1 MVFGFSI
8 LLPCSP
14 DAELD
19 RSDLPNIVQ
28 IVPPNSL
35 QNHKSSRGYNLAL
48 SQSFRKLN
56 MTIRRT
62 TKFALSFLVVFFSTG
77 SQSVFALDKPL
88 ASASQCRDFP
98 LFPSEKHEPTGLAE
112 AIYKQA
118 RSQFHYSTSW
128 KYCDIYYSQL
138 AEDLGLQVEID
149 RRAAMDQLHAA
160 NEELLNDAYIS
171 GYRWFELSELSEQ
184 DRRNNQLQI
193 RYYPGPRF
201 THNQLLEL
209 WYEVL
214 SPNNNA
220 VTAVMNN
227 RSIIFDKSKRAEI
240 ERSSIEPTLEKALN
254 CARTMGVP
262 RDIIACLLNLGC
274 FYYIQSNFRL
284 ADRHFRQGLELARS
298 TQPSNSPALAPLIDF
313 EAMSARALHDYS
325 RAEKLYLESL
335 QIRTSIDGYAKPDVA
350 HSLMNLS
357 CLYSDWSCDDI
368 DPKQVNLYLNRAA
381 ELQNRADEIMNPSN
395 NTDRASKLMAEAIK
409 SHQIAQSLDSTAA
422 WKYKQRARELLRES
436 ESLQS
441 NLVLVNSTRLSH
453 GLGRPV
459 SSCMTA
465 NQGEDKL
472 KQMADFA
479 QSISSKC
486 EQTYSQPP
494 GGGKGPLE
502 PPKLPPEPG
511 LATILGNWVMPRD
524 PESLEAAPSSIGGNS
539 KENKPTPVQGVTIYL
554 CKYPKNPDTILGQIR
569 NFGAAKGLAWEGL
582 GQYGSTHGWPA
593 NHVQA
598 EQLREIIDNTAL
610 SIAKRTTLTDKYGDY
625 KFEGV
630 PKGEYLLYASICTK
644 KQCLI
649 WLIPREK
656 ITVNRVLQYRYDFLE
671 STGIKVWEDGHPSAP
686 ATPKEYFEGSDVK
699 QGGE

>member
-1 MVFGFSI
+1 
-8 LLPCSP
+8 
-14 DAELD
+14 
-19 RSDLPNIVQ
+19 
-28 IVPPNSL
+28 
-35 QNHKSSRGYNLAL
+35 
-48 SQSFRKLN
+48 
-56 MTIRRT
+56 MTIGT
-62 TKFALSFLVVFFSTG
+62 KSKFALSFLVSLFVIG
-77 SQSVFALDKPL
+77 SQSAFALVKSP

-98 LFPSEKHEPTGLAE
+98 LFPSEKHEPTGLAG
-112 AIYKQA
+112 AIYKEA
-118 RSQFHYSTSW
+118 RRQFHYSSSW
-128 KYCDIYYSQL
+128 KYCDIYYGRL
-138 AEDLGLQVEID
+138 AEDLGLQVETD
-149 RRAAMDQLHAA
+149 RRAAMNQLNAA
-160 NEELLNDAYIS
+160 NEELLSESYIS

-209 WYEVL
+209 WYEVV
-214 SPNNNA
+214 SPNNSA

-227 RSIIFDKSKRAEI
+227 RSIIFDKSKRAER
-240 ERSSIEPTLEKALN
+240 ERSNIEPILKKALN
-254 CARTMGVP
+254 CARTMGIP

-274 FYYIQSNFRL
+274 FNYIDSKFEL
-284 ADRHFRQGLELARS
+284 ADQHFREGVELARS

-357 CLYSDWSCDDI
+357 CLYSDWSCTDI
-368 DPKQVNLYLNRAA
+368 DPKLVKQYSNRAA
-381 ELQNRADEIMNPSN
+381 ELQKRADEIMNPVE
-395 NTDRASKLMAEAIK
+395 NTDRASRLMDEAIK
-409 SHQIAQSLDSTAA
+409 NREIAQSLDSSAG
-422 WKYKQRARELLRES
+422 WKYKQRARELLKES
-436 ESLQS
+436 EAIRN
-441 NLVLVNSTRLSH
+441 NLVLVNSTNLSH
-453 GLGRPV
+453 GLSRPTL
-459 SSCMTA
+459 SCMTV

-472 KQMADFA
+472 QQMADFA

-486 EQTYSQPP
+486 ERKETPP
-494 GGGKGPLE
+494 SDKPFEAPL
-502 PPKLPPEPG
+502 PPPEPG
-511 LATILGNWVMPRD
+511 LATILGNWVMPKD
-524 PESLEAAPSSIGGNS
+524 TEDAEKSASATGDNS
-539 KENKPTPVQGVTIYL
+539 KEKKPTAVQGVTIYL

-593 NHVQA
+593 NHIQA

-610 SIAKRTTLTDKYGDY
+610 SIAKKTTLTDRYGDY

-686 ATPKEYFEGSDVK
+686 TTPKEYFEGSDVK
-699 QGGE
+699 QGGQQ